1 MNQLIPFLTWCGGL
15 ALFVPTFAEQ
25 IGIPVPAAPVLLAGG
40 ALAANGRLCLVS
52 AIAWT
57 AAACIVADFIWFYV
71 GCRSKVRV
79 ELLMERWHKRR
90 LSRPGTVGARA
101 IIHGMQVLT
110 AAKFLPLGTVVPLR
124 AGTLNITARRFLFV
138 DLPGSLIYAATYL
151 LLGFYFH
158 QQLNRVMAVIQELGV
173 AGLMLVLGLGV
184 VYTVGSYI
192 RRRRAGRKSTSVS
205 SLADSISTVQL
216 PTEKENLP

>member
-25 IGIPVPAAPVLLAGG
+25 IGIPVPAAPILLAGG
-40 ALAANGRLCLVS
+40 ALAANGRLCLAS

-71 GCRSKVRV
+71 GSRSKARV
-79 ELLMERWHKRR
+79 ELLIERWDKRR

-101 IIHGMQVLT
+101 IIHGMKVLT
-110 AAKFLPLGTVVPLR
+110 VAKFLPLGTVVPLR
-124 AGTLNITARRFLFV
+124 AGTLDITARRFLFV
-138 DLPGSLIYAATYL
+138 DLPGSMIYAATYL

-158 QQLNRVMAVIQELGV
+158 QELNRVMAIIQELGV
-173 AGLMLVLGLGV
+173 AGLVLVLGSGV
-184 VYTVGSYI
+184 VYTVCSYI
-192 RRRRAGRKSTSVS
+192 RRRRADRKTTKVS
-205 SLADSISTVQL
+205 ALAESISTIQF
-216 PTEKENLP
+216 PIEKGNLP